1 MVCHVMG
8 PVSHSTRSEDILPSP
23 SKLRLQRDWKP
34 TVPPLSSACLQVNHA
49 DREKTSCWNNLKEK
63 VEGNLEKKGRR
74 GCLSKRPRQETAEDL
89 LEVPSD
95 VKVARMGLRV
105 GT

>member
-74 GCLSKRPRQETAEDL
+74 GCLSAAKKLPFNTSKKKKKKKCILA
-89 LEVPSD
+89 SFSC
-95 VKVARMGLRV
+95 
-105 GT
+105 